1 MTAPAKWRQDA
12 RMTPTSPAASAIDVA
27 VVEDD
32 AACRIALVAAPNA
45 APDMRLLW
53 AAATRAEALAALG
66 DRMAQA
72 PDVLLVDL
80 GLPDG
85 SGIDL
90 IAEWRAADPALPIL
104 VISAWSTKTPSWP
117 RCAPGPPATC

>member
-80 GLPDG
+80 GPAGRQRAGGDRRRTSALASVCAHG
-85 SGIDL
+85 VHHL
-90 IAEWRAADPALPIL
+90 WR
-104 VISAWSTKTPSWP
+104 
-117 RCAPGPPATC
+117 

>member
-32 AACRIALVAAPNA
+32 AACRIALVAALNA

-85 SGIDL
+85 SGLDV
-90 IAEWRAADPALPIL
+90 IAAARTRWPGVAPM
-104 VISAWSTKTPSWP
+104 VSTIFGDEEHVL
-117 RCAPGPPATC
+117 AAIEAGPWAIC

>member
-1 MTAPAKWRQDA
+1 M
-12 RMTPTSPAASAIDVA
+12 
-27 VVEDD
+27 VEDD
-32 AACRIALVAAPNA
+32 AACRIALVAALNA

-80 GLPDG
+80 GLPDDAWAG
-85 SGIDL
+85 RDRRG
-90 IAEWRAADPALPIL
+90 AHRAGRAWRR
-104 VISAWSTKTPSWP
+104 W
-117 RCAPGPPATC
+117 

>member
-1 MTAPAKWRQDA
+1 
-12 RMTPTSPAASAIDVA
+12 MTPTSPAASAIDVA

-32 AACRIALVAAPNA
+32 AACRIALAAALNA

-72 PDVLLVDL
+72 ADVLLVDL

-85 SGIDL
+85 SGL
-90 IAEWRAADPALPIL
+90 EVIAAAR
-104 VISAWSTKTPSWP
+104 T
-117 RCAPGPPATC
+117 R